1 MFAKKPFFLLV
12 FLVLLFGNLLGQES
26 TCKRFKK
33 LSCAEKSWVV
43 FHPFV
48 AKKALQLSL
57 DARTVTAEV
66 KQQKLLKGEG
76 NGDQV
81 DAFRHTYWLALLTL
95 EIGERRARKLGKIH
109 EKGNYQQ
116 FKKGKIEDGALP
128 DKISSEM
135 DLFNNELGI
144 SIAKTKPTENLNNL
158 VIESIKKGEGK
169 IIKQD
174 QEHHFLDAEGNII
187 PNEELQ
193 GKWENRKV
201 LVGSDD

>member
-1 MFAKKPFFLLV
+1 MFVKKPFF
-12 FLVLLFGNLLGQES
+12 FLFFFVLLFGNLFGQES
-26 TCKRFKK
+26 VCKQFKK

-57 DARTVTAEV
+57 DARTVTTEV

-81 DAFRHTYWLALLTL
+81 DAFRHTYWMALLTL
-95 EIGERRARKLGKIH
+95 EIGERRARKLGKAH
-109 EKGNYQQ
+109 EKGNHQQ
-116 FKKGKIEDGALP
+116 FKKGKTEDGVLP
-128 DKISSEM
+128 DKIASEM

-144 SIAKTKPTENLNNL
+144 SIAKTKPNENLKSL
-158 VIESIKKGEGK
+158 VIDRIKKGEGK

-174 QEHHFLDAEGNII
+174 QEYHFLDAEGNII
-187 PNEELQ
+187 PSEELK
-193 GKWENRKV
+193 GKWKNRKV
-201 LVGSDD
+201 LVNSDY